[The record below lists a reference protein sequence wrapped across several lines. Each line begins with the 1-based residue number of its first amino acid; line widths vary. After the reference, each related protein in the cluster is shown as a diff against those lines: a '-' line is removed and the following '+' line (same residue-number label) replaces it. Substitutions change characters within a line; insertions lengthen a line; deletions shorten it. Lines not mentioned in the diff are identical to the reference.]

1 MIYTKTGEYAIRAIL
16 FLARQPKDNLIMSS
30 EIAKS
35 EDIPAHYLAKILQ
48 RMAKYGYVDS
58 FKGRGGGFKI
68 TELAKKSSILE
79 IVERVEGPVINLKC
93 VTGLKECSDEN
104 PCPLHEEWAEL
115 RNRIYNLISSKSVQE
130 VAGTGTGFR
139 APSAAPGGQRN
150 PRPTYR
156 PAKASKTP
164 IVRHRAT
171 GPPRV

>member
-16 FLARQPKDNLIMSS
+16 FLARQPKEKLIMSS
-30 EIAKS
+30 DIAKN

-58 FKGRGGGFKI
+58 YKGRGGGFKI

-93 VTGLKECSDEN
+93 VTGLKECSDEA

-115 RNRIYNLISSKSVQE
+115 RNRIYNLISSRLVEE
-130 VAGTGTGFR
+130 VALKYQETL
-139 APSAAPGGQRN
+139 
-150 PRPTYR
+150 
-156 PAKASKTP
+156 KK
-164 IVRHRAT
+164 V
-171 GPPRV
+171 

>member
-16 FLARQPKDNLIMSS
+16 FLARQQKESLIMSS

-35 EDIPAHYLAKILQ
+35 EEIPAHYLAKILQ

-68 TELAKKSSILE
+68 TELAQRSSILE

-93 VTGLKECSDEN
+93 VTGLKECSDEH

-115 RNRIYNLISSKSVQE
+115 RNRIYTLISSKSVQE
-130 VAGTGTGFR
+130 VADKYSVTL
-139 APSAAPGGQRN
+139 
-150 PRPTYR
+150 
-156 PAKASKTP
+156 KKKK
-164 IVRHRAT
+164 
-171 GPPRV
+171 

>member
-16 FLARQPKDNLIMSS
+16 FLARQPKEALIMSS
-30 EIAKS
+30 EIAEK

-93 VTGLKECSDEN
+93 ITGLKECDEEN

-115 RNRIYNLISSKSVQE
+115 RNRIYNLISSRTVQE
-130 VAGTGTGFR
+130 VAEEYT
-139 APSAAPGGQRN
+139 
-150 PRPTYR
+150 PTLQK
-156 PAKASKTP
+156 AK
-164 IVRHRAT
+164 
-171 GPPRV
+171 

>member
-16 FLARQPKDNLIMSS
+16 YLARQPKDSLLMSAD
-30 EIAKS
+30 IAKS

-93 VTGLKECSDEN
+93 VTGLKECLEDN

-130 VAGTGTGFR
+130 VAERYSETLR
-139 APSAAPGGQRN
+139 
-150 PRPTYR
+150 
-156 PAKASKTP
+156 KVK
-164 IVRHRAT
+164 
-171 GPPRV
+171 

>member
-16 FLARQPKDNLIMSS
+16 FLARQKKDQLIMSS

-35 EDIPAHYLAKILQ
+35 EDIPSHYLAKILQ

-93 VTGLKECSDEN
+93 VTGLKECSEET
-104 PCPLHEEWAEL
+104 PCPLHNEWAEL
-115 RNRIYNLISSKSVQE
+115 RDRIYNLISSRSVQE
-130 VAGTGTGFR
+130 VAEKYSETLR
-139 APSAAPGGQRN
+139 RQ
-150 PRPTYR
+150 
-156 PAKASKTP
+156 
-164 IVRHRAT
+164 VD
-171 GPPRV
+171 

>member
-16 FLARQPKDNLIMSS
+16 FLARQPKDSLIMSS
-30 EIAKS
+30 DIAKT

-93 VTGLKECSDEN
+93 VTGLKECTDAN
-104 PCPLHEEWAEL
+104 PCPLHAEWAEL

-130 VAGTGTGFR
+130 VAEKYSVGL
-139 APSAAPGGQRN
+139 
-150 PRPTYR
+150 
-156 PAKASKTP
+156 KT
-164 IVRHRAT
+164 IAE
-171 GPPRV
+171 

>member
-16 FLARQPKDNLIMSS
+16 FLARQSKESLIMSS

-93 VTGLKECSDEN
+93 VTGLKECSEET
-104 PCPLHEEWAEL
+104 PCQLHEEWAEL
-115 RNRIYNLISSKSVQE
+115 RNKIYNLISSRSVQD
-130 VAGTGTGFR
+130 VAEKYLETLR
-139 APSAAPGGQRN
+139 
-150 PRPTYR
+150 
-156 PAKASKTP
+156 KIK
-164 IVRHRAT
+164 
-171 GPPRV
+171 